1 MKLGFSEKEA
11 GGQPQKGCGPIAH
24 SKIGKR
30 RAIVLILIHVAVF
43 AHILHWKFTGETLSP
58 LEPSESMQTLEQGK
72 VNAGFILFIVAIL
85 STLIFGRFF
94 CGWACHMVAYQDMAS
109 WFLGKLGMKP
119 KPIRSRF
126 LVFVPFAAAFY
137 MFFLPT
143 LYRWS
148 QGGAAP
154 DLENH
159 IQTTE
164 YWITFPGFWMGFA
177 TIALCGFGII
187 WLLGSKGFCTY
198 ACPYGAF
205 FGVADRLAPGKIR
218 VTDACDGC
226 GHCTVACT
234 SNVRVHEEVKVH
246 KAITD
251 ENCMKC
257 LDCVSVCPKDA
268 LYFGFGKITP
278 LASKVKGRKQYSFSL
293 NGEIALSLLG
303 ILVFFIYRGLYG
315 NVPFLLSIGLG
326 AIAIV
331 SVHLLARFATKAD
344 VRFQSRKFKANGK
357 LTTRGSVAV
366 AVFAG
371 FMVFTAHS
379 AFIRYNQWQGV
390 STFDAAQVSLRVAKA
405 ERNQAL
411 RDESY
416 AQLLEAKESL
426 LTVERLGIAGYA
438 EGYSLLANI
447 AIEPE
452 QDLVA
457 AESYADQALAI
468 LPGDIFS
475 LKSKYFCRAFDRD
488 VEGARAALEAM
499 LETQPDFPFALH
511 ELERPQFQTAPQ
523 QE

>member
-1 MKLGFSEKEA
+1 MEQGFKEA
-11 GGQPQKGCGPIAH
+11 KKDIEGQKGCGPVAH

-30 RAIVLILIHVAVF
+30 RAIVLILIHIAVF
-43 AHILHWKFTGETLSP
+43 AHILHWKVTGETLSP

-85 STLIFGRFF
+85 STLLLGRFF
-94 CGWACHMVAYQDMAS
+94 CGWACHLVAYQDLAT
-109 WFLGKLGMKP
+109 WFLSKIGMKP
-119 KPIRSRF
+119 KPVRSRF
-126 LVFVPFAAAFY
+126 LVLVPFAAAFY
-137 MFFLPT
+137 MFLLPT
-143 LYRWS
+143 LARWW

-177 TIALCGFGII
+177 TVALCGFGII

-234 SNVRVHEEVKVH
+234 SNVRVHEEVKLH
-246 KAITD
+246 KAVTD
-251 ENCMKC
+251 SGCMKC
-257 LDCVSVCPKDA
+257 FDCVDVCPKDA

-293 NGEIALSLLG
+293 SEEVTLGLLG
-303 ILVFFIYRGLYG
+303 LLVFFIYRGLYG

-331 SVHLLARFATKAD
+331 SVHLLWRLVKSSD
-344 VRFQSRKFKANGK
+344 VRFQSRQFKKSGE
-357 LTTRGSVAV
+357 LTTRGTIAV

-371 FMVFTAHS
+371 FIVFTAHS

-405 ERNQAL
+405 ERNQVL

-416 AQLLEAKESL
+416 AQLLKAKESL
-426 LTVERLGIAGYA
+426 LTVERHGIAGYA

-457 AESYADQALAI
+457 AEGYADQALAI

-475 LKSKYFCRAFDRD
+475 LKSKYFCRAFERD

-499 LETQPDFPFALH
+499 LETQPGFPFAVK
-511 ELERPQFQTAPQ
+511 ELSRPQFQTAPK
-523 QE
+523 